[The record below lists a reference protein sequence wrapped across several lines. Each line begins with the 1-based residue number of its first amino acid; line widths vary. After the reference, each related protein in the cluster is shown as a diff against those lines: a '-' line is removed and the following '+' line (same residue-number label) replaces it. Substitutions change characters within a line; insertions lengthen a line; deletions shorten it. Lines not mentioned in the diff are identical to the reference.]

1 MDKGF
6 IKSKINIPKVKD
18 KLVKREALFDKLN
31 EAINYKLTLVT
42 APAGFGKSTL
52 ISSWINFKVKDKYL
66 VSWISLDERDGNPLI
81 FWKYM
86 LYAINEVQEGIVEN
100 SFLAINSFKFKY
112 DFEME
117 IISVIIN
124 DLCKLEKE
132 LFIVLDDLYLVR
144 DEQIYQGL
152 KYFIRN
158 MPPNVH
164 IIILSRVIPEIG
176 LARLRATDCLLQLC
190 QKDLSF
196 DKEEIEMFF
205 REVMRVDISNNVVK
219 TLKKRTEGWAAGLQ
233 MAAISLKNNND
244 EENII
249 KYFNGDHKFVL
260 EYLMEEVFNLLDQE
274 VQEFLMKTSILDEMN
289 SELCNHIVNIKNSQL
304 LLEKLDT
311 ENLFVISLDEIKEW
325 YRYHHL
331 FKDFLRNRRDTHMV
345 NNLFDIYN
353 SAAQWYKSNEFY
365 SQAINFYLKAKN
377 YDEAIFIIEKIDMDL
392 MFRGEMKKVYEWYM
406 AIPKSKFHNNL
417 RLCINAAWYTA
428 ANGNSEDAKFYLN
441 RIEELLKI
449 HNKND
454 DIYVYKK
461 EIMIVRAMISVLEK
475 EGKKTIEYLKR
486 AKDFEDKHK
495 LLEAVAALLEGT
507 AYIYEGEFL
516 KALDYFNEALEI
528 SKNIN
533 NYYIA
538 IMSNRSTIISKMFR
552 GRLYEAENQSM
563 KFLEYLN
570 CRNSEG
576 IPIAGVIY
584 NDLAEIN
591 YEWNNISKSL
601 EYVKRAIEL
610 GKKGEVNWVL
620 CKSYMI
626 LAEVFF
632 IDHNTEQA
640 MEYIKKAENIVENS
654 KLFDTS
660 VDLEVIRQNIYLRSG
675 NLKGFEERLDNG
687 IFNKSTKYNIEHV
700 YYYVT
705 KLRYYVLS
713 NNLEKGEK
721 LAESLC
727 NDFKTKRI
735 HKIVAEVLI
744 LKSIIHGKN
753 NAMQEALESLIE
765 AINISTEEN
774 YLRMFLNEGDNLK
787 NIIFK
792 LKDKLQDSLKE
803 ESKIFLSKIIANF
816 EENNTSQKV
825 DEKNEIL
832 SSREMEILKY
842 LQSGLTNLEI
852 SNTLYVSVNTVKTH
866 LLNIYTKLD
875 VHSRTEALAKA
886 SELGIIKG

>member
-52 ISSWINFKVKDKYL
+52 ISSWINFEVKNKYF
-66 VSWISLDERDGNPLI
+66 VSWISLDERDSNPLF
-81 FWKYM
+81 FWKYI
-86 LYAINEVQEGIVEN
+86 LYAINEIQEGVVEN

-132 LFIVLDDLYLVR
+132 LFIVLDDLYLIR
-144 DEQIYQGL
+144 DKEIYQGL

-164 IIILSRVIPEIG
+164 IIILSRAIPEIG

-190 QKDLSF
+190 QEDLSF
-196 DKEEIEMFF
+196 DKKEIEVFF
-205 REVMRVDISNNVVK
+205 SDVMRVDISNNIANI
-219 TLKKRTEGWAAGLQ
+219 LEKRTEGWAAGLQ

-260 EYLMEEVFNLLDQE
+260 EYLMEEVFNLLDKE

-289 SELCNHIVNIKNSQL
+289 SELCNSVVNIENSQF

-311 ENLFVISLDEIKEW
+311 ENLFIISLDEIKEW

-331 FKDFLRNRRDTHMV
+331 FKDFLRNRRDVYMV
-345 NNLFDIYN
+345 NSLFNLYN
-353 SAAQWYKSNEFY
+353 SAAKWYKNNEFY
-365 SQAINFYLKAKN
+365 PQAIDFYLKANN

-392 MFRGEMKKVYEWYM
+392 MFCGEMKKVYEWYM

-428 ANGNSEDAKFYLN
+428 ANGNNEDTKFYLN
-441 RIEELLKI
+441 HIEELLKI
-449 HNKND
+449 HNND
-454 DIYVYKK
+454 DIELYKK
-461 EIMIVRAMISVLEK
+461 EVMIIRAMVSVLEK
-475 EGKKTIEYLKR
+475 DSRKTIEYLKK
-486 AKDFEDKHK
+486 AKDCGYKHE
-495 LLEAVAALLEGT
+495 LLKAVAALLEGT
-507 AYIYEGEFL
+507 AYIYEGEVL
-516 KALDYFNEALEI
+516 KALNYFDEALEI

-538 IMSNRSTIISKMFR
+538 AMSNRSIIISKMFR

-563 KFLEYLN
+563 KFLDYLN
-570 CRNSEG
+570 CRNSGG

-591 YEWNNISKSL
+591 YEWSNISKSL
-601 EYVKRAIEL
+601 EYVKKAIEL
-610 GKKGEVNWVL
+610 GKKGEVSWVL
-620 CKSYMI
+620 CRSYII
-626 LAEVFF
+626 LAEIFF
-632 IDHNTEQA
+632 ISFNTEQA
-640 MEYIKKAENIVENS
+640 MEYIKKAESIVENS
-654 KLFDTS
+654 KLFDAGTN
-660 VDLEVIRQNIYLRSG
+660 LEVIKQNIYLRSG
-675 NLKGFEERLDNG
+675 NLKDFEKFLDNE
-687 IFNKSTKYNIEHV
+687 IFNGPAKHNIEYLH
-700 YYYVT
+700 YYVT
-705 KLRYYVLS
+705 KLRYYVLT
-713 NNLEKGEK
+713 NNLEKGEE
-721 LAESLC
+721 LAKNLC
-727 NDFKTKRI
+727 NNFKGKKI
-735 HKIVAEVLI
+735 HKIIAEVLI

-753 NAMQEALESLIE
+753 NAMQEALETLIE
-765 AINISTEEN
+765 AINISAEEN
-774 YLRMFLNEGDNLK
+774 YLRIFINEGDNLK

-792 LKDKLQDSLKE
+792 LKDKLQFSLKE
-803 ESKIFLSKIIANF
+803 ESKIFLSKIIKNL
-816 EENNTSQKV
+816 EQNNAIQKIDV
-825 DEKNEIL
+825 KNDML

-842 LQSGLTNLEI
+842 LQAGLTNLEI
-852 SNTLYVSVNTVKTH
+852 SNSLFVSVNTVKTH